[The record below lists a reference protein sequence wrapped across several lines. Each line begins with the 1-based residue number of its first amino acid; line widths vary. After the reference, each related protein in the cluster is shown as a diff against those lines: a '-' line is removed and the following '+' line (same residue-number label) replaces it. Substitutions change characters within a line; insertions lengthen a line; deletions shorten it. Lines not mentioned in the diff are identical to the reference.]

1 MIAPSRFILLALCLL
16 LALSCEAAPTP
27 SVPSLASDHP
37 RPAPSFKWL
46 TSSRDLLD
54 DAEDVADDISE
65 KTGLSTGAIIAI
77 AVGAAIFII
86 VMVVLCCCCC
96 CF

>member
-1 MIAPSRFILLALCLL
+1 MVASSRFILLALCVL
-16 LALSCEAAPTP
+16 LALACEAAPTP
-27 SVPSLASDHP
+27 SVPTLASDHP

-46 TSSRDLLD
+46 TSARNVLD
-54 DAEDVADDISE
+54 EAEDITDDISE
-65 KTGLSTGAIIAI
+65 KTGLTTGVIIAI
-77 AVGAAIFII
+77 AVGAAIFLI